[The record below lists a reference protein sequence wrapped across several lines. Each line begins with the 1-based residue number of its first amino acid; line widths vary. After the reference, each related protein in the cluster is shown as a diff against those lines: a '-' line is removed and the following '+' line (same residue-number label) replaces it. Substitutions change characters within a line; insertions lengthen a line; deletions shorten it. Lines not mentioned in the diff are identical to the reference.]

1 MAAAAAGGGGG
12 GGGED
17 GGDGARLSTRARL
30 LLELVVD
37 LKNNKSK
44 GVVGDVAP
52 ALGKWLSAVGLG
64 DVAVGLAGLTW
75 DKLTAARK
83 VAMWWEPVAG
93 EGLGGDS
100 LGELRGGGGGGV
112 GGGTLGAESGS
123 LLRLAGEQRMN
134 TEVRRRVFCVIM
146 GADDCMDAAEKLMRL
161 PLADKQDREV
171 RQSPLNMNYD
181 RSSPV

>member
-1 MAAAAAGGGGG
+1 VAAAAAGGGGG
-12 GGGED
+12 GGGGGGD
-17 GGDGARLSTRARL
+17 AGDGARLSTRARL

-75 DKLTAARK
+75 DKLTATRK
-83 VAMWWEPVAG
+83 VATWWEPMAG

-100 LGELRGGGGGGV
+100 LGELRGGGGGA
-112 GGGTLGAESGS
+112 GGGTLRAESGS

-171 RQSPLNMNYD
+171 SV
-181 RSSPV
+181 S